1 MDSEKVRNSLCQS
14 RDHFYVENVKWVKRN
29 NSCRV
34 LKIVDNKRAEGVKFS
49 EINKWVKAK
58 VLHITSTP
66 DY

>member
-1 MDSEKVRNSLCQS
+1 
-14 RDHFYVENVKWVKRN
+14 VKRN